1 MSLEQDVKDFLL
13 YIASEK
19 GLSINTIEA
28 YERDILTF
36 IDFLKETQ
44 INLFNQVQTDHI
56 VGFLA
61 RKKDQEYASASICRA
76 LIAIKVLFSFLKRER
91 IVEINKALYLDTPKL
106 WQLIPEYLTQEE
118 VKRLLAQ
125 PVLDTLKGERDRAIL
140 EVLYSSGLRVSE
152 VCTLTIYDVDD
163 TYIRVKGKGS
173 KERLVPIGSKALEAI
188 DRYLAYPRGESD
200 PERLFLTRTA
210 KPLDRITVWKLVK
223 EYAKQAGIIKNISPH
238 TLRHSFATHLLDH
251 GADLRVI
258 QDMLGHA
265 DIKSTDRYT
274 HISRARLSEAFT
286 RCHPNFS

>member
-1 MSLEQDVKDFLL
+1 MLERDAKDFLL

-28 YERDILTF
+28 YERDILVF
-36 IDFLKETQ
+36 ADFLKHQQVTH
-44 INLFNQVQTDHI
+44 FNQVQTAHI
-56 VGFLA
+56 VGHLA
-61 RKKDQEYASASICRA
+61 NKKAAGYASASICRA
-76 LIAIKVLFSFLKRER
+76 LIALKVLFRFLKRER
-91 IVEINKALYLDTPKL
+91 LVEVNTALYLDTPKL

-118 VKRLLAQ
+118 VERLLLQ
-125 PVLDTLKGERDRAIL
+125 PIHDTIKGDRDRAIL

-152 VCTLTIYDVDD
+152 VCALSIFDVDD
-163 TYIRVKGKGS
+163 SYVRVTGKGS
-173 KERLVPIGSKALEAI
+173 KERLVPIGKQAVKAI
-188 DRYLAYPRGESD
+188 DRYLAYPRNEAY
-200 PERLFLTRTA
+200 PEYLFLTRTG
-210 KPLDRITVWKLVK
+210 KRLDRITVWKLVK
-223 EYAKQAGIIKNISPH
+223 EYARQAGIAKNISPH

-286 RCHPNFS
+286 KYHPNFS